1 MLFRSTDPTSRNRLV
16 MTTESFGHLLYWF
29 GPLDLKQPDEFL
41 DRIANTVRKDWFHG
55 DIDSATANSRLATAA
70 KSSFL
75 VRCSRKTAATE
86 PFTLSRKTKE
96 GIICHQRIA
105 YSPSS
110 ATFSIV
116 IKYKSKEKKDK
127 LLQGKPH
134 GSLDDFIRLIKPKLH
149 LDKACKGSDFQS
161 LFVST
166 QVLEGYM

>member
-1 MLFRSTDPTSRNRLV
+1 M
-16 MTTESFGHLLYWF
+16 
-29 GPLDLKQPDEFL
+29 
-41 DRIANTVRKDWFHG
+41 
-55 DIDSATANSRLATAA
+55 
-70 KSSFL
+70 
-75 VRCSRKTAATE
+75 RCSRKTAATE

-166 QVLEGYM
+166 QVLEEVCRNDWCVNTIKKEVLYYQLFIFFWKHDFGKVWLK